1 MIGRTELDFSEAKRF
16 EQLFQRSGKNVVIT
30 ITVDSHALDL
40 VLDQDDFD
48 KFIEG
53 GQPLVSKKLE
63 GVA

>member
-16 EQLFQRSGKNVVIT
+16 EQLIQRSGKNIVIT
-30 ITVDSHALDL
+30 ITADSHALDL

-53 GQPLVSKKLE
+53 GQPLTTQKLE